1 MNGRAVLRILFLH
14 NNFPAQFRGL
24 LQYFL
29 RQGHSITFLS
39 VEGKAYARKNLQH
52 LVIKPNP
59 VNIESGNTL
68 SEKFLDYGFQGKYRS
83 IGKKIATSEMF
94 FTAFKKLYKDGFV
107 PDLIVAH
114 SGWGCAL
121 HAKTIF
127 PKARLAV
134 YGEWWF
140 RWDADD
146 YEFDNF
152 SPWSPPS
159 DEKNRLAER
168 YMNLQL
174 SHEIVEA
181 DFVWSPTEYQK
192 SQFPVL
198 LRDHIYVI
206 HEGVDTN
213 FFSPSDPSIVDH
225 NLFTYATRGMEPM
238 RGFEYFVR
246 IASQLLSR
254 NEQIRLTIGGKDK
267 CFYRNIGVQKSFGD
281 LAREHFSQNNQL
293 NRVNWPGLTDLKQY
307 RHLLQSSGC
316 HFYFTRP
323 FVPSWSILESMSCGC
338 MLVATDHQCVTEIVG
353 DGADSAALLVDHR
366 KPSEAVQL
374 IQDALANPQFLS
386 KKRKLSR
393 ERALLFDRRR
403 TVKELASTLLS
414 L

>member
-1 MNGRAVLRILFLH
+1 MQILFLH

-24 LQYFL
+24 LQYL
-29 RQGHSITFLS
+29 MRQGHSITFLS
-39 VEGKAYARKNLQH
+39 VEGKAYTRKNLQH
-52 LVIKPNP
+52 LVIKPNS
-59 VNIESGNTL
+59 VNSPDSNSL
-68 SEKFLDYGFQGKYRS
+68 NEKYLDNGFQGKYRS
-83 IGKKIATSEMF
+83 IGKKIAISEMF
-94 FTAFKKLYKDGFV
+94 FTAFKKLDRDGFV

-146 YEFDNF
+146 YDFDNY

-159 DEKNRLAER
+159 DDKNRLAER

-192 SQFPVL
+192 NQFPPL
-198 LRDHIYVI
+198 LREHIHVI
-206 HEGVDTN
+206 HEGVDVN
-213 FFSPSDPSIVDH
+213 FFSPSSPSTVDQ

-246 IASQLLSR
+246 IASQLLKL
-254 NEQIRLTIGGKDK
+254 NDQARLTIGGKDK
-267 CFYRNIGVQKSFGD
+267 CFYRNVSVKKSFGD
-281 LAREHFSQNNQL
+281 LARDHFSENNQS
-293 NRVNWPGLTDLKQY
+293 NRVDWPGLTDLKTY
-307 RHLLQSSGC
+307 RNLLQSSGC

-338 MLVATDHQCVTEIVG
+338 MLVATDHPCVTEIVG
-353 DGADSAALLVDHR
+353 TGDDSAALLVDHR
-366 KPSEAVQL
+366 KPSESVER
-374 IQDALANPQFLS
+374 IQDALSNPTFLS
-386 KKRKLSR
+386 KKRNLSR

-403 TVKELASTLLS
+403 TVRELASALLA